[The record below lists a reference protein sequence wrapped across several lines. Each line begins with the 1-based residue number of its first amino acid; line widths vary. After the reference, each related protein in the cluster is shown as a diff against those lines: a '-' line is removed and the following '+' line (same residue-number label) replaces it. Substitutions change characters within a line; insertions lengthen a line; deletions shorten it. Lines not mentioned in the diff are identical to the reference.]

1 MAFYLSMFFLN
12 MIIGIIIKYIPWAM
26 KRQSKDKVYLV
37 FTCMQLTLIAGLRAD
52 SVGWDTANYVEYYH
66 MVDYSSNIIDLL
78 KNTISW
84 IEPGYFIMCYSVKL
98 LGGNAQVSLMV
109 AGLIIYGLILNF
121 IYRYSY
127 NPIMGVLT
135 IFCFPVFYDS
145 LSMVRNAIVCAIFAW
160 SIKYIEERKLSYYL
174 IWTAIAMCFHNIALL
189 FVPLYFVS
197 FIKWRR
203 WYSPLLVIVATLLVY
218 INMMNIVSGLAS
230 SLSDYNDLYGG
241 GQTFWF
247 GAYSGGLKTVMMY
260 FVLVMFSYCLYSN
273 YRQDGRNQ
281 DILAGYALLLPSAS
295 FCYMTAAMFIRIML
309 MMMPIAGVFITNEIE
324 SIRDMRTRYIFK
336 LGIVFLLIAFQVFT
350 LWSNAENYVPY
361 IPFWKA

>member
-1 MAFYLSMFFLN
+1 M
-12 MIIGIIIKYIPWAM
+12 
-26 KRQSKDKVYLV
+26 
-37 FTCMQLTLIAGLRAD
+37 
-52 SVGWDTANYVEYYH
+52 
-66 MVDYSSNIIDLL
+66 
-78 KNTISW
+78 
-84 IEPGYFIMCYSVKL
+84 
-98 LGGNAQVSLMV
+98 
-109 AGLIIYGLILNF
+109 
-121 IYRYSY
+121 
-127 NPIMGVLT
+127 
-135 IFCFPVFYDS
+135 
-145 LSMVRNAIVCAIFAW
+145 
-160 SIKYIEERKLSYYL
+160 
-174 IWTAIAMCFHNIALL
+174 
-189 FVPLYFVS
+189 
-197 FIKWRR
+197 
-203 WYSPLLVIVATLLVY
+203 LVIVATLLVY
-218 INMMNIVSGLAS
+218 INMMNIVSWLAS